1 MRLWLKELLED
12 PVSLATLYTGVIL
25 LVVLWAMALLSRRLR
40 ATQARL
46 EALTADVQVL
56 NEALKTV
63 TGALQD
69 QAHVPRMPSVP
80 PPAPGGLSDEELAAM
95 PPIR

>member
-1 MRLWLKELLED
+1 MGLWLRELIED
-12 PVSLATLYTGVIL
+12 PVSLATLYTGLIL

-56 NEALKTV
+56 NEALRTV
-63 TGALQD
+63 TTALQD

-80 PPAPGGLSDEELAAM
+80 PPAPGTLSDEELAAM